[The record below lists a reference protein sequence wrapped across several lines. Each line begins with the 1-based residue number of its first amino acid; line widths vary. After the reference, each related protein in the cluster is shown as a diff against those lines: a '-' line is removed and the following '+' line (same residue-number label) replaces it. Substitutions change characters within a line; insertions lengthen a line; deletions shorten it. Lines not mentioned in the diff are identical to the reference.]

1 MLLLAG
7 GKNSC
12 CLGGPN
18 NADQRHLTSGEVLIN
33 KKVIPMIL
41 KKIKPSIV
49 SVALSAFLLA
59 PSAAVIAAD
68 FPSAPVQVAVAYGPG
83 GATDFQARIATMMA
97 GNEKYLNMPMVIFNK
112 PGAGGQKGWNWY
124 ASSASTDGHQLAA
137 YNVPHF
143 IAQSLKFDTSYN
155 INNLEP
161 IANWGA
167 DPAVLIVPADSPFNS
182 AADVVAWSKANPG
195 KLTVSGAGLYVGHHI
210 ASLQFDKVANISTK
224 YIPAGGGVAAMKMV
238 LGSQVM
244 AGFNNLS
251 DAYRQGDRIKII
263 AVADNQREE
272 TFLPDVPTFKEQGI
286 DVDDSS
292 VNFRGIM
299 ARKGTPPE
307 VIDFLAERVHLMFQ
321 DGKVAKKMKSGG
333 SPMRIMTR
341 AEVKSMWVERQAYL
355 DKLLADL

>member
-1 MLLLAG
+1 MII
-7 GKNSC
+7 KTIK
-12 CLGGPN
+12 
-18 NADQRHLTSGEVLIN
+18 TSLIT
-33 KKVIPMIL
+33 VAVT
-41 KKIKPSIV
+41 SI
-49 SVALSAFLLA
+49 LLA
-59 PSAAVIAAD
+59 PSATVLANE
-68 FPSAPVQVAVAYGPG
+68 FPSAPIQVAVAYGPG

-124 ASSASTDGHQLAA
+124 ASSASKDGHQLAA

-182 AADVVAWSKANPG
+182 AADLVAWSKANPG
-195 KLTVSGAGLYVGHHI
+195 KLTVSGAGLFVGHHI
-210 ASLQFDKVANISTK
+210 ASLQLDKAANISTK
-224 YIPAGGGVAAMKMV
+224 YIPAPGGGVAALKMV
-238 LGSQVM
+238 LGSQVK

-251 DAYRQGDRIKII
+251 DAYRQGDRIKIL
-263 AVADNQREE
+263 AVADNQRDEN
-272 TFLPDVPTFKEQGI
+272 FLPDVPTFKEQGI
-286 DVDDSS
+286 DIDDSS

-307 VIDFLAERVHLMFQ
+307 VLEFLAERVHLMFQ
-321 DGKVAKKMKSGG
+321 DGKVAGKMKAGG

-341 AEVKSMWVERQAYL
+341 AELKKMWAERQAYL
-355 DKLLADL
+355 TELLADL

>member
-1 MLLLAG
+1 
-7 GKNSC
+7 
-12 CLGGPN
+12 
-18 NADQRHLTSGEVLIN
+18 
-33 KKVIPMIL
+33 MIL
-41 KKIKPSIV
+41 KKIKSSILIAAV
-49 SVALSAFLLA
+49 TTVLLA
-59 PSAAVIAAD
+59 PSATVLAAD
-68 FPSAPVQVAVAYGPG
+68 FPNAPIQVAVAYGPG

-124 ASSASTDGHQLAA
+124 ASSASQDGHQLAA

-182 AADVVAWSKANPG
+182 ATELVAWAKANPG

-210 ASLQFDKVANISTK
+210 AGLQLDKAANISTQ
-224 YIPAGGGVAAMKMV
+224 YIPAGGGVPAMKMV

-251 DAYRQGDRIKII
+251 DAFRQGDCIKIL

-272 TFLPDVPTFKEQGI
+272 TFLPNVPTFKEQGI
-286 DVDDSS
+286 DIDDSS

-299 ARKGTPPE
+299 ARTGTPPE
-307 VIDFLAERVHLMFQ
+307 VIDFLAERVHAMFQ
-321 DGKVAKKMKSGG
+321 DAKVAGKMKAGG

-341 AEVKSMWVERQAYL
+341 AQVQNMWAERQVYL
-355 DKLLADL
+355 DGLLADL